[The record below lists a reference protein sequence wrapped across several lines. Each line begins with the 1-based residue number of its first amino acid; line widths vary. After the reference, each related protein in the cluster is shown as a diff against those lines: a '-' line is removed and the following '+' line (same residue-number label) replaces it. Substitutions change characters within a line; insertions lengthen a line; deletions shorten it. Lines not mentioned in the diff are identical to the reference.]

1 MENESKALIMA
12 GSVLLALIVIAS
24 IVFLIGR
31 VQNLPDTYTQKW
43 DKIEIQK
50 YNAKFEVFI
59 DREDITPQ
67 EIISIIN
74 FAEEKGNITEVYLG
88 SSKFTGDKNTFLATE
103 TVNSTKYKCNYEDIE
118 YGEDGKISEIKF
130 ILQN

>member
-1 MENESKALIMA
+1 MENASKALIMA

-50 YNAKFEVFI
+50 YNANFEVFI

-67 EIISIIN
+67 EIISILN
-74 FAEEKGNITEVYLG
+74 FAEEKGNITDVVINP
-88 SSKFTGDKNTFLATE
+88 KIIDKNSFLATG

-130 ILQN
+130 IKAAE